1 MEKKNHYTNECVL
14 ENGEY
19 LSLPEMDGNKDVF
32 LSYKREN
39 VRYVVRLY
47 HELEKHF
54 IKPWLDIS
62 ELPQHVGD
70 EYKDKIHR
78 GIDSSKY
85 FLLIYTK
92 EVETSDFIINDEVG
106 YAKSKGKK
114 ILFYPKDQIDIESS
128 RLRPYIKDI
137 QWLDTEATAI
147 HQVKIQDA
155 LKDEQKQEELS
166 QLVNAR
172 GDFSHHDD
180 QSLFL
185 IRIAMQRILGKT
197 TVFGNYQ
204 KLCGAH
210 YNGFYSPDYFCIQVI
225 NKSLLIAPPE
235 SFKEELDKKNFFRKD
250 KIEAVEK
257 HLTDVCPDNAELLKK
272 LYDFLND
279 NAERYPL
286 PLLHERLCAYR
297 SNDKYKRVDIPSK
310 DMFTLDVFIDVIAQ
324 LVSCAF
330 LSDLDKGKVMFNGA
344 ELGVYSISDGRT
356 KNAESPIIDMELYYS
371 DYFTFKCMTEMYH
384 VLCSI
389 DDKPFI
395 VNDLSDIKNLSPF
408 LCSLGLGGFVAVRT
422 KFNSSLM
429 WTKRSGNIS
438 SGDMWHFSYDETV
451 SLLKDAVTEPDG
463 TIALGPDNRVTIDAS
478 KILYRALKEEVGA
491 TGVSIADGDFGL
503 FEVGLIKSERL
514 EVELISHAVLHLSED
529 RTIDEQIMEMHDA
542 ASDGYLEIS
551 KIEFLPL
558 RDANALVGRLL
569 SPESYAVYQRMKTRI
584 KDYAGKRA
592 IIGDNT
598 IVEDGSFIEDGAQ
611 VGDYCKIHRNVH
623 IGKGVKIGDYC
634 KIQNNNSIY
643 PGVTLDDGVFVGTNV
658 TFINDKYPR
667 AIRPDGQ
674 PVTGDDWEMEPTFV
688 GRGASIGAG
697 AVIMCGVNIGPWAMV
712 GAGSVVL
719 EDVPEC
725 AVVVGNPARII
736 KVLACSCDSQKL
748 P

>member
-1 MEKKNHYTNECVL
+1 MDQKNLYTNECVL
-14 ENGEY
+14 ENGEH
-19 LSLPEMDGNKDVF
+19 LSIPAMEGHKDVF

-47 HELEKHF
+47 HELERHF
-54 IKPWLDIS
+54 IKSWLDIS

-70 EYKDKIHR
+70 EYRDKIHK

-92 EVETSDFIINDEVG
+92 EVEKSDFIINDEVG

-114 ILFYPKDQIDIESS
+114 ILFYPKDPIDIESS
-128 RLRPYIKDI
+128 RLKPYVEAI

-147 HQVKIQDA
+147 HQASIQEA
-155 LKDEQKQEELS
+155 LKDEKKQEELS
-166 QLVNAR
+166 KLINAR

-210 YNGFYSPDYFCIQVI
+210 LNGFYSPEDFCVGVI
-225 NKSLLIAPPE
+225 NKSLFITPPE
-235 SFKEELDKKNFFRKD
+235 AFKNELEEKKFFRKD
-250 KIEAVEK
+250 KVEQVEN
-257 HLTDVCPDNAELLKK
+257 HLKRVAPDNTELLAK
-272 LYDFLND
+272 LYDFLRD
-279 NAERYPL
+279 NSSRYPL
-286 PLLHERLCAYR
+286 SLLHERLSSYL
-297 SNDKYKRVDIPSK
+297 SNDKYSRVVIPPVE
-310 DMFTLDVFIDVIAQ
+310 DFTLDAFVDVIAQ

-330 LSDLDKGKVMFNGA
+330 IADLDKKKVMFNGA
-344 ELGVYSISDGRT
+344 ELGVYSISDGR
-356 KNAESPIIDMELYYS
+356 KLNAENPVIDMDLYYS

-395 VNDLSDIKNLSPF
+395 VRDLSDIRAISPF
-408 LCSLGLGGFVAVRT
+408 LCSLGLGGFVATRT
-422 KFNSSLM
+422 RQGSSLM

-451 SLLKDAVTEPDG
+451 SLLKDAVTEADG
-463 TIALGPDNRVTIDAS
+463 SIAVDAENRVTIDAS

-491 TGVSIADGDFGL
+491 VGLSVDEDDFGL

-514 EVELISHAVLHLSED
+514 EVELISHAVLHLSDD

-558 RDANALVGRLL
+558 RDANTLVGRLL
-569 SPESYAVYQRMKTRI
+569 SPESYAIYQRMKTRI
-584 KDYAGKRA
+584 KDYAGKRTKV
-592 IIGDNT
+592 GDNT
-598 IVEDGSFIEDGAQ
+598 VVEAGSYIEDGAQ

-643 PGVTLDDGVFVGTNV
+643 PGVTLDYGVFVGTNV

-667 AIRPDGQ
+667 AIRRDGQ
-674 PVTGDDWEMEPTFV
+674 PVTGADWEMKPTFV

-697 AVIMCGVNIGPWAMV
+697 AVIMCGVTIGPWAMV
-712 GAGSVVL
+712 GAGAVVL
-719 EDVPEC
+719 EDVPEG

-736 KVLACSCDSQKL
+736 KYDL
-748 P
+748 

>member
-1 MEKKNHYTNECVL
+1 MEKKNHYTNECIL
-14 ENGEY
+14 ENGEH
-19 LSLPEMDGNKDVF
+19 LSIPEMAGNKDVF

-47 HELEKHF
+47 HELDHHF

-70 EYKDKIHR
+70 EYKDKIHK

-92 EVETSDFIINDEVG
+92 DVEKSDFIINDEVG

-114 ILFYPKDQIDIESS
+114 ILFYPKEPIDIETS
-128 RLRPYIKDI
+128 RLKPYIKDI

-147 HQVKIQDA
+147 HQTKVQEA
-155 LKDEQKQEELS
+155 LKDERKQEELS
-166 QLVNAR
+166 RLVNAR

-185 IRIAMQRILGKT
+185 IRIAMQRVLGKT

-204 KLCGAH
+204 KICGAH
-210 YNGFYSPDYFCIQVI
+210 YNGFYSPDNFCIKVI
-225 NKSLLIAPPE
+225 NKSLFIDPPAD
-235 SFKEELDKKNFFRKD
+235 FKEQLEKKKFYRKD
-250 KIEAVEK
+250 KVEAVEN
-257 HLTDVCPDNAELLKK
+257 HLKDICPDNTQLLRK

-286 PLLHERLCAYR
+286 PLLHERLSAYL
-297 SNDKYKRVDIPSK
+297 SDDKYKLVKIPSS
-310 DMFTLDVFIDVIAQ
+310 DSFTLDAFVDVIAQ
-324 LVSCAF
+324 MVSCAF
-330 LSDLDKGKVMFNGA
+330 ISDLDKGMVMFNGA

-356 KNAESPIIDMELYYS
+356 QNAENPIIDMELYYS

-389 DDKPFI
+389 DDKPFT
-395 VNDLSDIKNLSPF
+395 VKEPDGEEKRVPDISRLSPF

-422 KFNSSLM
+422 RQGSSLM

-463 TIALGPDNRVTIDAS
+463 SIALDSDNRVTIDAS

-491 TGVSIADGDFGL
+491 TGLSIDEDDLGL

-514 EVELISHAVLHLSED
+514 EVELISHAVLHLSEE

-569 SPESYAVYQRMKTRI
+569 SPESYAIYQRMKTRI

-592 IIGDNT
+592 KIGDNT
-598 IVEDGSFIEDGAQ
+598 VVEQGSYIEDGAQ

-623 IGKGVKIGDYC
+623 IGKGVRIGDYC

-643 PGVTLDDGVFVGTNV
+643 PGVTLDYGVFVGTNV

-667 AIRPDGQ
+667 AIRRDGQ
-674 PVTGDDWEMEPTFV
+674 PVTGRDWEMKPTFV

-712 GAGSVVL
+712 GAGAVVL
-719 EDVPEC
+719 EDVPEG
-725 AVVVGNPARII
+725 AVVVGNPAKII
-736 KVLACSCDSQKL
+736 RYDL
-748 P
+748 

>member
-1 MEKKNHYTNECVL
+1 MKNLYTNECIL
-14 ENGEY
+14 TNGEH
-19 LSLPEMDGNKDVF
+19 LSIPVMEGNKEVF

-39 VRYVVRLY
+39 IKYVVRLF

-54 IKPWLDIS
+54 IKSWLDIS
-62 ELPQHVGD
+62 ELPLHVGD
-70 EYKDKIHR
+70 EYRDKIR
-78 GIDSSKY
+78 KGIDSSKY

-92 EVETSDFIINDEVG
+92 DVEDSDFIINDEVG

-114 ILFYPKDQIDIESS
+114 ILFYPKDPIDIETS
-128 RLRPYIKDI
+128 RLKPFVESI

-147 HQVKIQDA
+147 HQSSIQEA
-155 LKDEQKQEELS
+155 LKDEKKREELS
-166 QLVNAR
+166 MLINAR
-172 GDFSHHDD
+172 GEFSQHDD

-210 YNGFYSPDYFCIQVI
+210 FNGFYSPENFRITVI
-225 NKSLLIAPPE
+225 ARSLFIDPPKLFRE
-235 SFKEELDKKNFFRKD
+235 KLEEKKFFRKE
-250 KIEAVEK
+250 KVEAVENHVANVDPEK
-257 HLTDVCPDNAELLKK
+257 DELLNK
-272 LYDFLND
+272 LYAFLD
-279 NAERYPL
+279 GHASSYPL
-286 PLLHERLCAYR
+286 PVLHKSLASYLSNERYSCVVL
-297 SNDKYKRVDIPSK
+297 PSVEE
-310 DMFTLDVFIDVIAQ
+310 FTLEHFVNVISQ
-324 LVSCAF
+324 LVSCSF
-330 LSDLDKGKVMFNGA
+330 IHDLNKGKVMFNGA

-356 KNAESPIIDMELYYS
+356 QNAENPVIDMELYYS

-389 DDKPFI
+389 DDKPFA
-395 VNDLSDIKNLSPF
+395 VNELSDIRNISPF

-422 KFNSSLM
+422 GRETSLM
-429 WTKRSGNIS
+429 WTKRSDNIS

-451 SLLKDAVTEPDG
+451 SLLKDAVTTSEGKIVLDE
-463 TIALGPDNRVTIDAS
+463 DKKVTIDVS

-491 TGVSIADGDFGL
+491 VGLSIEDDDFGL

-514 EVELISHAVLHLSED
+514 EIELISHAVLHLSDD

-542 ASDGYLEIS
+542 ASDGYLEVS

-558 RDANALVGRLL
+558 RDSNVLVGRLL
-569 SPESYAVYQRMKTRI
+569 SPESYDIYKRMKTRI
-584 KDYAGKRA
+584 RDYAGKRTC
-592 IIGDNT
+592 IGDNT
-598 IVEDGSFIEDGAQ
+598 IVEEGSYIEDGAQ

-643 PGVTLDDGVFVGTNV
+643 PGVTLDYGVFVGTNV

-667 AIRPDGQ
+667 AVRRDGL
-674 PVTGDDWEMEPTFV
+674 PVTGSDWKLKETFV
-688 GRGASIGAG
+688 GKGASIGAG
-697 AVIMCGVNIGPWAMV
+697 AVIMCGVTIGPWAMV

-719 EDVPEC
+719 EDVPEG

-736 KVLACSCDSQKL
+736 RYE
-748 P
+748 